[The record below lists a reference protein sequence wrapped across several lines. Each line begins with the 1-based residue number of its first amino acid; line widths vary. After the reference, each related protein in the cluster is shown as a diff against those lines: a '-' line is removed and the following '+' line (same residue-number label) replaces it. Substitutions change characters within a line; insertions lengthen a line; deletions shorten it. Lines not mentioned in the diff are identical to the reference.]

1 MSNDKKSLL
10 TLLVVLVL
18 IVSFFGLWGAWKD
31 TSSLN
36 ESEIRGIV
44 ATEVGKIKMP
54 DVTIPS
60 VPTAQ
65 EIADLVVIP
74 GPGDVDNDR
83 INDLW
88 EDMYSEGIKELEDAA
103 ELNAKAELKDDD
115 WEILEEYLELTIEGF
130 YEIEDVDYEDTEIT
144 VLNLGLGEDEDKVVE
159 VVYEL
164 EVEYSLKEG
173 PVTNHRKIVFATA
186 NIVYE
191 EGGLDDEEVV
201 ITFA

>member
-191 EGGLDDEEVV
+191 EGDLDDEEVV

>member
-44 ATEVGKIKMP
+44 ATEVGKIQMP

-74 GPGDVDNDR
+74 GPGDIDNDR

-88 EDMYSEGIKELEDAA
+88 EDMYAVEIKELEDAA

-115 WEILEEYLELTIEGF
+115 WEILEEYLELIIADF
-130 YEIEDVDYEDTEIT
+130 YVLKDVDYEDTEIT

-159 VVYEL
+159 VVFEL
-164 EVEYSLKEG
+164 EVKYNLREG
-173 PVTNHRKIVFATA
+173 PITRYRKIVFATA
-186 NIVYE
+186 NVVYE
-191 EGGLDDEEVV
+191 EGDLDDEEVV
-201 ITFA
+201 ITFN